1 DAPEG
6 HVDSAA
12 AFHRTASYPPVSTT
26 HLLACPRAGV
36 PRVRHHVG
44 LRELVEPRALRSSFV
59 GAVASHG
66 AGFHRHRAGTFQYA
80 DTIRTDLPMKHYGWF
95 FVVTVPGMF
104 ILRWFNW
111 DGPQIVLLIVIALL
125 VGWWASQMPVAR
137 FEAIRAQY
145 RQADTDES

>member
-1 DAPEG
+1 MFLGFAIMLASGSLPSQG
-6 HVDSAA
+6 HLGPALWG
-12 AFHRTASYPPVSTT
+12 
-26 HLLACPRAGV
+26 LLPAMVLVFIGM
-36 PRVRHHVG
+36 G
-44 LRELVEPRALRSSFV
+44 LAHFSMPTPLEP
-59 GAVASHG
+59 
-66 AGFHRHRAGTFQYA
+66 
-80 DTIRTDLPMKHYGWF
+80 ITDLPMKHYGWL

-111 DGPQIVLLIVIALL
+111 DGPQIDLLIVIALL